1 VNPWHR
7 FLAAKERRLATE
19 GQDLKIAGEAR
30 IGLDALEENAGP
42 GDLAGLLRFVDAACA
57 DPARF
62 FSAAC
67 PTDFRLRGRELSFSS
82 LCHDPLDHP
91 NRTARALV
99 HHARSRNRAV
109 VLLPFW
115 NAARA
120 DVSRFGALLARAGIS
135 CVQLS
140 MPYHDERQTPGRGFA
155 HEMVSENLGL
165 TIQASRQA
173 VIDARAALTWL
184 EASGYRRLGIV
195 GMSIGSSI
203 ASIVAAYDE
212 RVKAAAFLLM
222 ADDFAEVA
230 WTGSAT
236 RHVRESLERRFTR
249 DEVGA
254 AWRIISPHSHAQAL
268 AERLESV
275 LIVSGALDT
284 VFLPRLARDY
294 VERLDRAGLAARWKL
309 YGCGH
314 YTLGMLPYAARAAY
328 DAIAHL
334 RRSL

>member
-7 FLAAKERRLATE
+7 FVAARERRLVTE
-19 GQDLKIAGEAR
+19 SADLKTAGEAR
-30 IGLDALEENAGP
+30 IGLDSLDQNAGP
-42 GDLAGLLRFVDAACA
+42 GNLAGLLGFVDAACA

-67 PTDFRLRGRELSFSS
+67 PTDFRLDGRELSYSS

-91 NRTARALV
+91 NRTARGRV
-99 HHARSRNRAV
+99 HHSRGRDRAI

-115 NAARA
+115 NAERA
-120 DVSRFGALLARAGIS
+120 DISRFGALLARSGIG

-140 MPYHDERQTPGRGFA
+140 LPYHDQRQTPGRGFA

-184 EASGYRRLGIV
+184 EASGYRRLGVV

-203 ASIVAAYDE
+203 ASIVAALDE

-222 ADDFAEVA
+222 ADDFAGVA

-249 DEVGA
+249 DDVAA
-254 AWRIISPHSHAQAL
+254 AWRIISPHSHAPAL
-268 AERLESV
+268 AARLESV

-284 VFLPRLARDY
+284 VFLPPLTRAY
-294 VERLDRAGLAARWKL
+294 VERLREAGLVSRWKR

-314 YTLGMLPYAARAAY
+314 YTLGMLPYALRAAY
-328 DAIAHL
+328 DVIAHL